1 MTENS
6 DFEKLGEIVDSFDNA
21 MKKGFISA
29 LILLVLEKEK
39 SYGYKIAEEIANLTS
54 NVFQPTVS
62 TLYPLLKS
70 LSDKTLIN
78 CIDLDDSGR
87 KKKIYEITT
96 KGEETLKM
104 LIQRH
109 QVMVDSIK
117 SMIIDTLGITDETSP
132 SFLEDLERLITTPQ
146 MELIKVKSIESK
158 KDVLNYHKKV
168 LEKRIKIMRKDI
180 KTINNILSKLDKK
193 GGKHIVE
200 TPFKKIASH

>member
-1 MTENS
+1 MTKNN
-6 DFEKLGEIVDSFDNA
+6 DIEKLEEIVDSFDNA

-39 SYGYKIAEEIANLTS
+39 SYGYKIAEEIAELTS
-54 NVFQPTVS
+54 EVFQPTVS

-70 LSDKTLIN
+70 LNDKGLIN
-78 CIDLDDSGR
+78 CIDMDDSGR
-87 KKKIYEITT
+87 KKKIYEIKT

-132 SFLEDLERLITTPQ
+132 SFLEDLEKLIISPQ
-146 MELIKVKSIESK
+146 MDVIKVKSMESK
-158 KDVLNYHKKV
+158 KEVLNYHKNL
-168 LEKRIKIMRKDI
+168 LEKRIKIMRKNI
-180 KTINNILSKLDKK
+180 KTIDNILSKLDKK
-193 GGKHIVE
+193 SEKDFVE
-200 TPFKKIASH
+200 TPSKKIASH